1 MGDAL
6 TWDEFLDVCKRLT
19 LDGNGNN
26 AASSSFDPNNIVQ
39 YGFNLVKDYDGW
51 GSWILN
57 NGGKYYSE
65 DGKQF
70 TMNDPKCVNAS
81 IFSGPV
87 QRASCDAQRHHGRD
101 PEQQRRRPIPDDRRG
116 SHLSG
121 WPVDP
126 AWTLTA

>member
-1 MGDAL
+1 MSSWMYA
-6 TWDEFLDVCKRLT
+6 KRLT

-70 TMNDPKCVNAS
+70 TMNDPKCVNALQ
-81 IFSGPV
+81 F
-87 QRASCDAQRHHGRD
+87 
-101 PEQQRRRPIPDDRRG
+101 
-116 SHLSG
+116 
-121 WPVDP
+121 
-126 AWTLTA
+126 